1 MSPPTLPLLRWH
13 QQQSGPGLTS
23 CFRLLATS
31 VLTSQSPMKSFLEIQ
46 YHFKSSSHHFLDD
59 DNPTQSTQ
67 GRRPQEETFSLES
80 WFLPVP
86 VLQGWGWGNRTQQ
99 RKHKEVL
106 GWGEVLGAQM
116 ERNHLCLFWRWSLT
130 QGVSVVSEP
139 LARFTDTH
147 TAPSLLA
154 SQVWLT
160 YIQVLTKMYFQGWSR
175 SVPRVRDLIYFYLFI
190 FTVSTIAHTFFCP
203 KRKKG
208 KKKEKPLFMGFFEM

>member
-13 QQQSGPGLTS
+13 QQQSGLGLTS
-23 CFRLLATS
+23 CFTPLATS
-31 VLTSQSPMKSFLEIQ
+31 VLTSQSPIRSFLEIQ

-80 WFLPVP
+80 WSLPVP

-106 GWGEVLGAQM
+106 GWGKVLGAQM
-116 ERNHLCLFWRWSLT
+116 ERIIC
-130 QGVSVVSEP
+130 VCSEP
-139 LARFTDTH
+139 LARLTDTH
-147 TAPSLLA
+147 AAPSLLA

-160 YIQVLTKMYFQGWSR
+160 YMQVLTKMYFQG
-175 SVPRVRDLIYFYLFI
+175 
-190 FTVSTIAHTFFCP
+190 
-203 KRKKG
+203 
-208 KKKEKPLFMGFFEM
+208 